1 MPRDR
6 IEEILRQRSRQHSH
20 GQRFDRFNRRMYPIM
35 RATLELPRCTQM
47 SRASKAE
54 LMRYFPIA
62 TVGALEGYFRALY
75 ADLINAG
82 DPYAERAQSFPG
94 VKRLDAITSEAKA
107 RKVSTGDLIAHQLR
121 HNSFADV
128 CDNLTTLLG
137 ADFLSLLR
145 SPPVAA
151 IGFMGW
157 GRDYFPH
164 VTGQLRRL
172 FDFRHVFCHELAT
185 KVKLTAKQVVEL
197 SRCGVFLAMTTDIL
211 MMDFVGTDA
220 SKQR

>member
-6 IEEILRQRSRQHSH
+6 IEEILRRRSRQHSH
-20 GQRFDRFNRRMYPIM
+20 GQRFDQFNRRMYPIM
-35 RATLELPRCTQM
+35 KATLELPRCTQM

-94 VKRLDAITSEAKA
+94 IKRLDAITSEAKA

-121 HNSFADV
+121 HNCFADV

-157 GRDYFPH
+157 GRDYFLTLL
-164 VTGQLRRL
+164 VSCAACLISAMSSATNWRRRL
-172 FDFRHVFCHELAT
+172 SSPQS
-185 KVKLTAKQVVEL
+185 K
-197 SRCGVFLAMTTDIL
+197 SSSSP
-211 MMDFVGTDA
+211 DA
-220 SKQR
+220 VCSLP